1 MDTLLTLLE
10 LLIMAAA
17 IMCGVEII
25 GLSYY
30 LNKKKYEERRKR
42 RCADISQ
49 ITSSPQ
55 FGR

>member
-10 LLIMAAA
+10 FLIMAAA
-17 IMCGVEII
+17 IICGVEII

-30 LNKKKYEERRKR
+30 FNKQKYEERRKN

-49 ITSSPQ
+49 TTSLPL
-55 FGR
+55 

>member
-1 MDTLLTLLE
+1 MDSLLTLLE

-30 LNKKKYEERRKR
+30 LNKKKYEERRKNR
-42 RCADISQ
+42 
-49 ITSSPQ
+49 
-55 FGR
+55 

>member
-30 LNKKKYEERRKR
+30 FNKLKYEERRKR